1 MIIVFNYKINV
12 SFARGHFEIMLK
24 GRLGRCLVAVNY
36 RAVSGG
42 EFNNITSYS
51 Q

>member
-1 MIIVFNYKINV
+1 MIAVFNYKIKI
-12 SFARGHFEIMLK
+12 SFASGHFEITLK
-24 GRLGRCLVAVNY
+24 SRLGRCSVAVNY

-42 EFNNITSYS
+42 EFNNITTYS